1 MDGSALRRTEED
13 TVEGGGRAGL
23 PGGSIHG
30 SFMVNNKNNSSSRLA
45 SQKIKTGD
53 KEDYLT

>member
-1 MDGSALRRTEED
+1 MDGSGFRPTDED
-13 TVEGGGRAGL
+13 AIEGGERAGL
-23 PGGSIHG
+23 PGFSIHE
-30 SFMVNNKNNSSSRLA
+30 SFMVNGKNNSSSRLA